1 MCGTE
6 LSNFFGLCGNGLR
19 KTVLGELEKRAEEEG
34 QKRTTAD
41 RQLQEGLLAMATP
54 QRHRQR
60 RRALGS
66 GWRVYRR

>member
-41 RQLQEGLLAMATP
+41 RQLQGLLAMATP
-54 QRHRQR
+54 QRHSQR